1 MKSIIKCRF
10 ILIAAISFA
19 LTSCNQEAKQKEKE
33 AAAAA
38 AATKEMPA
46 EPKTQPMPKAIYNP
60 ALDAAKIDPLHYKVI
75 HDSLGIRI
83 LEVTYKPGESSMM
96 HAHPDLV
103 VYVLEGG
110 TVEMTAKDGTKQINE
125 MKKGMT
131 LVNAGA
137 EHTPRNVGKTTMK
150 LILFEVNRPRPE
162 AGKAP
167 AFNASMDAVKI
178 DPAHY
183 KVLNDSLGIRVL
195 EINYKPGETSV
206 MHAHPDNAL
215 YVIQG
220 TTVQMTAKDG
230 TKLVNNFKNGATN
243 VGGGDEHMPKNV
255 GKTALKAILVEVQ
268 RPRN

>member
-1 MKSIIKCRF
+1 MKSIIKCQF

-19 LTSCNQEAKQKEKE
+19 FTSCNQEAKQKEKE

-38 AATKEMPA
+38 KEMPA
-46 EPKTQPMPKAIYNP
+46 APKTEPMPKSMYNA
-60 ALDAAKIDPLHYKVI
+60 ALDAAKMDPLHYKVI

-103 VYVLEGG
+103 VYAVEGG

-131 LVNAGA
+131 LLNAGT

-150 LILFEVNRPRPE
+150 LILFEVNRPRLE

-167 AFNASMDAVKI
+167 AFNAVMDAVKI

-183 KVLNDSLGIRVL
+183 KVLKDSLGIRVL
-195 EINYKPGETSV
+195 EINYKAGETSV

-220 TTVQMTAKDG
+220 STVQMTTKDG
-230 TKLVNNFKNGATN
+230 SKQVTDFKNGVSK
-243 VGGGDEHMPKNV
+243 VGGSDEHMPKNV